1 MACFL
6 GNLKC
11 FVIPLNIGGK
21 MELQLTVKID
31 IKGRL
36 CIPAE
41 IREEIGNVVTFKK
54 TPEGILLLPG
64 KRQDA
69 VEELR
74 KIINS
79 KHRRTGKPE
88 NWSPEKM
95 KSIWSK
101 TE

>member
-1 MACFL
+1 
-6 GNLKC
+6 
-11 FVIPLNIGGK
+11 
-21 MELQLTVKID
+21 MEQIAQVTVKVD
-31 IKGRL
+31 SKGRI

-41 IREEIGNVVTFKK
+41 IREEIGDTATLKK
-54 TPEGILLLPG
+54 TPEGYLIIPG
-64 KRQDA
+64 KRQDP

-74 KIINS
+74 KIITS

-95 KSIWSK
+95 KTIWSK

>member
-1 MACFL
+1 
-6 GNLKC
+6 
-11 FVIPLNIGGK
+11 
-21 MELQLTVKID
+21 MEQVNVKVD
-31 IKGRL
+31 SKGRI

-41 IREEIGNVVTFKK
+41 IREEIGETVTLKR
-54 TPEGILLLPG
+54 TPEGYLIIPG
-64 KRQDA
+64 KHQDA

-74 KIINS
+74 KIITS

-88 NWSPEKM
+88 DWSPEKI

>member
-1 MACFL
+1 MRLSHFS
-6 GNLKC
+6 
-11 FVIPLNIGGK
+11 GGK
-21 MELQLTVKID
+21 VEQVEQITLKID
-31 IKGRL
+31 SKGRI

-41 IREEIGNVVTFKK
+41 IREEIGDTATLKR
-54 TPEGILLLPG
+54 TSEGYLIIPG

-74 KIINS
+74 KVITS

-88 NWSPEKM
+88 NWSPERM
-95 KSIWSK
+95 KAIWSK

>member
-1 MACFL
+1 
-6 GNLKC
+6 
-11 FVIPLNIGGK
+11 
-21 MELQLTVKID
+21 MEQIEQVTVKVD
-31 IKGRL
+31 SKGRI

-41 IREEIGNVVTFKK
+41 IREEIGDTATLKK
-54 TPEGILLLPG
+54 TPEGYLIIPG
-64 KRQDA
+64 KRQDP

-74 KIINS
+74 KIITS

-95 KSIWSK
+95 KTIWSK